1 MSRYFEIKEGSL
13 EDFIVKNIQE
23 KSVSV
28 AQQKA
33 AGIALAAKRGEKDPD
48 ELQGPAKEM
57 MKMSEKDL
65 EDFAKTKHKGLP
77 MKKEENTLD
86 EKKVRHQDLVDKYEK
101 LTGKKAPSG
110 TSSQS
115 LKLMITKAEREKKES
130 VEEAAAPPD
139 RVQKVKDEYKMLKKQ
154 SIDQLRKTIGR
165 SHKVVDL
172 KGFNKGD
179 AISQILRD
187 KYGDKAVD
195 KAFGFEEAYT
205 TSSNPKT
212 TDTSTNVA
220 AYRKVFDAAMK
231 KFNISSPSELK
242 TDELRKKFFN
252 YVDANYKAKNE
263 MVSEAVK
270 KIACVECDE
279 VSTEAAWKKNKGF
292 CPKCKS
298 SNKGVVAESKNK
310 SIQEGDM
317 KSAMKKM
324 MGKDVKTTTSGAS
337 GFQKTMYHVSDDMY
351 VTYNDK
357 SNLGDVYYKGKNV
370 DSFRGVGTPDMEK
383 VLKKYM
389 KKFGVKS
396 EESKTMTGKPWSQ
409 VRVENK

>member
-13 EDFIVKNIQE
+13 EDSILKNIQE

-110 TSSQS
+110 TSTQS

-130 VEEAAAPPD
+130 VEEA
-139 RVQKVKDEYKMLKKQ
+139 Y
-154 SIDQLRKTIGR
+154 S
-165 SHKVVDL
+165 
-172 KGFNKGD
+172 
-179 AISQILRD
+179 
-187 KYGDKAVD
+187 
-195 KAFGFEEAYT
+195 

-212 TDTSTNVA
+212 TNTSTNVA

-231 KFNISSPSELK
+231 KFNISTPSELK

-298 SNKGVVAESKNK
+298 SNKGVRAESKNE

>member
-1 MSRYFEIKEGSL
+1 ML
-13 EDFIVKNIQE
+13 NE

-33 AGIALAAKRGEKDPD
+33 AGLALAAKRGEVDPSKL
-48 ELQGPAKEM
+48 EGPAKEM

-77 MKKEENTLD
+77 MKKEENNL
-86 EKKVRHQDLVDKYEK
+86 
-101 LTGKKAPSG
+101 
-110 TSSQS
+110 
-115 LKLMITKAEREKKES
+115 
-130 VEEAAAPPD
+130 EEVATPD

-212 TDTSTNVA
+212 TDTSTNVK

-242 TDELRKKFFN
+242 TDALRKKFFD

-263 MVSEAVK
+263 IYE
-270 KIACVECDE
+270 
-279 VSTEAAWKKNKGF
+279 
-292 CPKCKS
+292 PL
-298 SNKGVVAESKNK
+298 
-310 SIQEGDM
+310 QEMDM
-317 KSAMKKM
+317 KTAMKKI
-324 MGKDVKTTTSGAS
+324 MGIDVKTSTSGAS
-337 GFQKTMYHVSDDMY
+337 GFQKTMYHVNDDMQISF
-351 VTYNDK
+351 NDK
-357 SNLGDVYYKGKNV
+357 SNLGDVYYKGKNI

-383 VLKKYM
+383 VVKKYM
-389 KKFGVKS
+389 KKYGVKT
-396 EESKTMTGKPWSQ
+396 EESGQKTMTGKPWSQ
-409 VRVENK
+409 IRVENK